1 MIPPKEHSSYKIAK
15 IVCGKRPVTKIFEKR
30 EVEAARIQVRAAS
43 RSKVYSPAESS
54 RWIPGKRDLAARVQA
69 RAASRS
75 KVYFPTENS
84 HWIPGKIDLAARVQA
99 RAASR
104 SKVYSPAESS
114 RWIPGKQSVAV
125 VLGGTL
131 TK

>member
-30 EVEAARIQVRAAS
+30 EVEAACIQVRAAS
-43 RSKVYSPAESS
+43 RSKVYFPA
-54 RWIPGKRDLAARVQA
+54 
-69 RAASRS
+69 
-75 KVYFPTENS
+75 ENS
-84 HWIPGKIDLAARVQA
+84 H
-99 RAASR
+99 
-104 SKVYSPAESS
+104 
-114 RWIPGKQSVAV
+114 WIPGKQSVAV

>member
-1 MIPPKEHSSYKIAK
+1 MIPPKEHRSYKIAK
-15 IVCGKRPVTKIFEKR
+15 IVCGKRPAVTKNYRKQMR
-30 EVEAARIQVRAAS
+30 GAARVLARAAS
-43 RSKVYSPAESS
+43 RSKVYFPAENSH
-54 RWIPGKRDLAARVQA
+54 WIPGKRDLAARVQA

-75 KVYFPTENS
+75 KVYFP
-84 HWIPGKIDLAARVQA
+84 
-99 RAASR
+99 
-104 SKVYSPAESS
+104 AESS